1 MAKMLFQTALLLTFC
16 AAGAAEFPMSRL
28 TVDTSRHFQVMDN
41 FGANDAWTM
50 EHIGDEWSET
60 NKQRIADLL
69 FSTNTGIGLSCW
81 RFNLTAGINR
91 ETIHNDWRTGESF
104 ETAPGKYDWTRL
116 AGQRWFLRAAKARGV
131 TQFAAT
137 VYSPPLRLTRN
148 GLSNAGSDT
157 NSTTN
162 LKPGAEG
169 DFAQYLA
176 EILCHFRDDADPA
189 ERIAFNYLIP
199 VNEPQWEW
207 QARQEGCRYSNAD
220 LKRLYLALKERLDAD
235 GLRTKLLGSESGSIP
250 GMYSLDQAATE
261 RWHTDY
267 GDYLRFICG
276 DPKLAACFSG
286 IITYHSYWSDKI
298 PDEMV
303 PHRENLGHTMAAYP
317 GWRLWQSEYCVM
329 ESGRDL
335 GMDTALRVARVI
347 QSDLAIAG
355 A

>member
-1 MAKMLFQTALLLTFC
+1 MAKMLCQIALLLAVC
-16 AAGAAEFPMSRL
+16 AAGAAEFPVSRL
-28 TVDTSRHFQVMDN
+28 TVDTRRHFQVMDN

-50 EHIGDEWSET
+50 EHIGVEWSET
-60 NKQRIADLL
+60 NKQRIAGLL

-91 ETIHNDWRTGESF
+91 ETIHNEWQTGESF

-116 AGQRWFLRAAKARGV
+116 PGQRWFLRAAKARGV

-148 GLSNAGSDT
+148 GLNNSGRDT

-162 LKPGAEG
+162 LKSGAED
-169 DFAQYLA
+169 DFAKYLA
-176 EILCHFRDDADPA
+176 DILCHFRDDSDLA

-220 LKRLYLALKERLDAD
+220 LKRLYPALKKRLDAD
-235 GLRTKLLGSESGSIP
+235 GLRTQLLGPESGSISD
-250 GMYSLDQAATE
+250 MYSPDQPATE

-267 GDYLRFICG
+267 GDYVRCICG
-276 DPKLAACFSG
+276 DPQPC
-286 IITYHSYWSDKI
+286 
-298 PDEMV
+298 
-303 PHRENLGHTMAAYP
+303 
-317 GWRLWQSEYCVM
+317 
-329 ESGRDL
+329 
-335 GMDTALRVARVI
+335 RVFQRHHHLSQLLVG
-347 QSDLAIAG
+347 QDSR
-355 A
+355 